1 MMRNIVEG
9 PPAPGDHPPPLWK
22 RLAWFVAIAVA
33 GTGATAIVAYT
44 MKALLPEYPHG

>member
-1 MMRNIVEG
+1 MRDIVEG
-9 PPAPGDHPPPLWK
+9 PPEPDAHPPPLWK

-33 GTGATAIVAYT
+33 GTCVTAIVAYA